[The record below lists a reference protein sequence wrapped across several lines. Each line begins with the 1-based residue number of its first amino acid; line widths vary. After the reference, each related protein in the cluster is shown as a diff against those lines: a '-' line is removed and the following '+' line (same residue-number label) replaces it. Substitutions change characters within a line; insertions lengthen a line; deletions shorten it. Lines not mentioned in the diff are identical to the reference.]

1 MEKEV
6 LLTITGTQSIREEP
20 PETTKLVTEGVMRC
34 WEDAVE
40 LSYEETELTGLTG
53 TVTTFRIEGAR
64 VILSRSGALESRM
77 VFAVGQEDHSL
88 YDISYGALMIA
99 VRAERIRSNVNE
111 NGGTLEV
118 AYAISIEEETAG
130 TIEYRV
136 DVRPKE
142 KNHAV

>member
-34 WEDAVE
+34 GEDAVE

-88 YDISYGALMIA
+88 YDIGYGALMIA

>member
-6 LLTITGTQSIREEP
+6 LLTITGTQRIQDEP
-20 PETTKLVTEGVMRC
+20 PETTKLVTEGVMRF
-34 WEDAVE
+34 EDDAVE

-88 YDISYGALMIA
+88 YDIGYGALMIA

-118 AYAISIEEETAG
+118 AYAIAIEEESTG

-142 KNHAV
+142 RKHAV

>member
-6 LLTITGTQSIREEP
+6 LLTITGTQRIQDEP
-20 PETTKLVTEGVMRC
+20 PETTKLVTEGVMRF
-34 WEDAVE
+34 EDDAVE

-88 YDISYGALMIA
+88 YDIGYGALMIA

>member
-6 LLTITGTQSIREEP
+6 LLTITGTQRIQDEP
-20 PETTKLVTEGVMRC
+20 PETTKLVTEGVMRF
-34 WEDAVE
+34 EDDAVE

-88 YDISYGALMIA
+88 YDIGCGALMIA

-118 AYAISIEEETAG
+118 AYAIAIEEESTG

-142 KNHAV
+142 RKHVV